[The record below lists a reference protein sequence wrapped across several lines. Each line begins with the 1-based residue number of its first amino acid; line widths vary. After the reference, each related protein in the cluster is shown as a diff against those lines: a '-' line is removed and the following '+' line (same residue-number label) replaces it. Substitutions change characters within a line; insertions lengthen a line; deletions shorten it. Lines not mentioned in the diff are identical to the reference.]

1 MNDNKRDAIIY
12 LNSGQ
17 RKYGS
22 IMGKEEN
29 GVFTFVSFIYEQL
42 FGAEQA
48 QLYIERIP
56 VGDVKEIDLF
66 MK

>member
-12 LNSGQ
+12 LHNGQ

-22 IMGKEEN
+22 IMGTEEN
-29 GVFTFVSFIYEQL
+29 GGLTFVSFIYEQL
-42 FGAEQA
+42 FGKDQA
-48 QLYIERIP
+48 HLYIERIP
-56 VGDVKEIDLF
+56 VSDVKEIDLC